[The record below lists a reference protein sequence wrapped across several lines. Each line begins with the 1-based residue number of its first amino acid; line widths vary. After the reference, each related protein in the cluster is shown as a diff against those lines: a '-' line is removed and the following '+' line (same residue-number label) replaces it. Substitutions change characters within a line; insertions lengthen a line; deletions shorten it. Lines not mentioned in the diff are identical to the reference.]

1 MMSIKRITGLCRV
14 SIIALLV
21 LGSFSV
27 TGRSQSLVEAVKNQN
42 QAVVASLIEQGVDVN
57 EAEGDG
63 TTALIWA
70 VHGSDVEIA
79 DLLIGSGADVNL
91 ANDYG
96 HTALSQACTNGNSIL
111 AQKLLDAGANPNS
124 VLWTGETVL
133 MTCSHTGAAGGV
145 QALLQHGADLHAAE
159 QERGQTALMWAA
171 AQGHP
176 NVIRVLLEHGADL
189 HARSRTVDLY
199 EPLIAVTYSKNVYL
213 PEVKGGFTPLMFAA
227 QSGDLESVQALV
239 EAGADVND
247 ATPDDG
253 SALVLAATN
262 GHEEVGIYLLEKG
275 ADPNAADGYGITA
288 LHWTMQQGIA
298 FIYSRPSRTD
308 RFWNHRN
315 SPELAKA
322 LLVRGADPNARIA
335 KDFLP
340 WDIHR
345 YARTLGNELPQADFA
360 GATPFL
366 LAAASGD
373 ADTMRFM
380 LEAKASPGIATL
392 EGLTP
397 LMVAAGVGRERNA
410 ATDEERKGYL
420 EALQLA
426 LDLGGDVNAKGPG
439 GRAAVH
445 GATILGETGVLR
457 ILAENGADLEAED
470 QYGQTPMSIALGD
483 PGQFSYKPLPG
494 GETDRRF
501 RELAPLEEIAD
512 FLLELGATPYTGP
525 VADRSG
531 Q

>member
-1 MMSIKRITGLCRV
+1 MVSRKKIAGLCRISIV
-14 SIIALLV
+14 SLLI
-21 LGSFSV
+21 LEGFSGI
-27 TGRSQSLVEAVKNQN
+27 GRSQSLVEAVRNQDLA
-42 QAVVASLIEQGVDVN
+42 AVGSLIEQSIDIN

-63 TTALIWA
+63 TTALAWA
-70 VHGSDVEIA
+70 VHWNDVETA
-79 DLLIGSGADVNL
+79 DLLIRAGADVNL

-96 HTALSQACTNGNSIL
+96 HTPLSQACSNGNS
-111 AQKLLDAGANPNS
+111 LLVERLLGAGADPNAA
-124 VLWTGETVL
+124 LWTGETVL
-133 MTCSHTGAAGGV
+133 MTCSRTGAADGAK
-145 QALLQHGADLHAAE
+145 ALLEHGADVHAAE

-176 NVIRVLLEHGADL
+176 EVIKVLLEHGADL
-189 HARSRTVDLY
+189 HARSRRVDLY
-199 EPLIAVTYSKNVYL
+199 EPLMAVSYSKNVYL
-213 PEVKGGFTPLMFAA
+213 PKVKGGFTPLMFAA
-227 QSGDLESVQALV
+227 QSGDLESVQVLV
-239 EAGADVND
+239 DAGGDVND

-262 GHEEVGIYLLEKG
+262 GHEKVGLYLLEKG
-275 ADPNAADGYGITA
+275 ADPTAADGYGVTA
-288 LHWTMQQGIA
+288 LHWTMQRGIA
-298 FIYSRPSRTD
+298 FLYSRPYRTD

-322 LLVRGADPNARIA
+322 LLLRGADPNARIV

-345 YARTLGNELPQADFA
+345 YARTLSNELPQADFA
-360 GATPFL
+360 GSTPFL

-373 ADTMRFM
+373 AQTMRFM
-380 LEAKASPGIATL
+380 LEAKANPGIATL

-397 LMVAAGVGRERNA
+397 LMVAAGVGRERGA
-410 ATDEERKGYL
+410 ATNEERKGYL
-420 EALQLA
+420 EALKLA

-439 GRAAVH
+439 GRSAVH
-445 GATILGETGVLR
+445 GAAILGETEALQ
-457 ILAENGADLEAED
+457 ILTENGADLESED
-470 QYGQTPMSIALGD
+470 KYGQTAMSIALGD

-501 RELAPLEEIAD
+501 RELAPLKEVAD
-512 FLLELGATPYTGP
+512 FLLDLGAAPYTGP